1 MSRDV
6 NAELPIFTYLPN
18 ESVASTECRSFGNT
32 TMDEIQTLKNF
43 LNYWEKIFFLME
55 GKTGYISFNFQPFI
69 LYSTSGKRKLNEP
82 AEVEQCHRTETKF
95 STVHDD
101 AESESSDNSENNSA
115 DSSEDE
121 YDAVSE
127 DENADENAVVS
138 HSLPTGSGD
147 TTDDA
152 EADVRDHNM
161 TIDFSLSVGADGE
174 LFLKK
179 LKVLIF
185 LSNVENI
192 VYITKIVLL

>member
-1 MSRDV
+1 MQSYR
-6 NAELPIFTYLPN
+6 YLPVYQMKVLRALN
-18 ESVASTECRSFGNT
+18 VGVSETQQ
-32 TMDEIQTLKNF
+32 MDEIQTLKNF

-55 GKTGYISFNFQPFI
+55 
-69 LYSTSGKRKLNEP
+69 GKRKLNEP

-127 DENADENAVVS
+127 DENADENVVVS

-161 TIDFSLSVGADGE
+161 TIDFSYSVGADGE
-174 LFLKK
+174 LVLTK
-179 LKVLIF
+179 LK
-185 LSNVENI
+185 
-192 VYITKIVLL
+192 

>member
-1 MSRDV
+1 MKVLRALNVGVSETQR
-6 NAELPIFTYLPN
+6 
-18 ESVASTECRSFGNT
+18 
-32 TMDEIQTLKNF
+32 MDEIQTLKNF

-185 LSNVENI
+185 LGNVENI